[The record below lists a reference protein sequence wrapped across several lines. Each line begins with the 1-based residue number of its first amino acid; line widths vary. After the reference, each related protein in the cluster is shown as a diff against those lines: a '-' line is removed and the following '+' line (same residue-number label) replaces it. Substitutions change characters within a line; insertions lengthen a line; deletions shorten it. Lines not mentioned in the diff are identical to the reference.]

1 MNTSLET
8 IYDRFLTK
16 IDDADLAQLSVE
28 DIKFHLRQYLDDAIF
43 THLQPTPLCL
53 TEYDDEGFSSEIPME
68 LQNILAHAMVLAWI
82 EPKIKHDR
90 IMRSAVSGRDYS
102 ELSNANQLK
111 ALLDLEDRTRA
122 KVDEFITTYFYS
134 HESFKGFS

>member
-43 THLQPTPLCL
+43 THLQPTPL
-53 TEYDDEGFSSEIPME
+53 
-68 LQNILAHAMVLAWI
+68 AHAMVLAWI

-111 ALLDLEDRTRA
+111 ALLDLEDRTMA

-134 HESFKGFS
+134 HETFKGFS